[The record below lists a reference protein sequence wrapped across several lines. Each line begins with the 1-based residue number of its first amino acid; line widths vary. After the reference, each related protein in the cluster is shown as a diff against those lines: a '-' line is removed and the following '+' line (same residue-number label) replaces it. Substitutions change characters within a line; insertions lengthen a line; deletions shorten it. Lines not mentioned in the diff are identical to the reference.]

1 MNHSA
6 LSARPSQPA
15 GPAQPVQPAPRRS
28 AWRAWLRP
36 GAKGAPLVVLLL
48 VMLVYPV
55 GQLLLLSIHN
65 DTGFTLIEYKRLFAS
80 SVYVDVLLITL
91 KVSLWTTFFSVLTGY
106 PIAYLISSATR
117 ERKNRLLFWV
127 LLSFWTSFLVRTFAW
142 VVLLG
147 RNGVINQL
155 LLKLG
160 IIDEPLSLLY
170 HFSSVIVG
178 MVHALMPLA
187 VLTMLSVMENID
199 RRLPS
204 AAATLGARPGTVFWK
219 VYFPLSLPGVAA
231 GALMVFVTAIGFFIT
246 PTLLGGRHQTMI
258 TQLIIDQ
265 VMQALNWG
273 FAGAISV
280 LLLAVVLVVFL
291 VYDRMVGLSTM
302 AGESAGAKG
311 SRAGGWSRKLGDL
324 ILSALGNATDAL
336 LAILPRSRAGR
347 KRNAPGSGES
357 LTLRVIVFLLLVFL
371 SAPAFLMIP
380 LSFDSASGLAWPPH
394 GFSLQWYRQIVDSPL
409 WMQAITRSMLVGL
422 GTGLLSML
430 IGTPA
435 AFLLVRGGM
444 RGKAAMLAFVLSP
457 IVVPRMIIAV
467 GIFYFFAKIG
477 LVGSSLGLVLAHTTV
492 AVPYVVITMMAVLRN
507 YDTRLDLAAQSMGA
521 RPWATLRRVTFPIL
535 GAGLMSSFLFAFA
548 TSFDELTIALFTSGG
563 LSTTLPKQ
571 FWDEI
576 TMQISPVIAA
586 VSTCLFI
593 FIAALIWVADRL
605 RRRSLAA

>member
-1 MNHSA
+1 MSA
-6 LSARPSQPA
+6 PII
-15 GPAQPVQPAPRRS
+15 
-28 AWRAWLRP
+28 
-36 GAKGAPLVVLLL
+36 VLLL

-55 GQLLLLSIHN
+55 GQLLLLSVHN
-65 DTGFTLIEYKRLFAS
+65 NSGFTLVEYKRLFAS

-106 PIAYLISSATR
+106 PIAYLISSLTR
-117 ERKNRLLFWV
+117 ERKNSLLFWV

-147 RNGVINQL
+147 RNGVINQVL
-155 LLKLG
+155 LGLG
-160 IIDEPLSLLY
+160 IIDRPLSLLY
-170 HFSSVIVG
+170 NFSAVIVG

-280 LLLAVVLVVFL
+280 LLLAVVLLVFL
-291 VYDRMVGLSTM
+291 IYDRMVGLSTM
-302 AGESAGAKG
+302 AGGSSAARGPKQG
-311 SRAGGWSRKLGDL
+311 SRWSRKLGDV
-324 ILSALGNATDAL
+324 ILTTLGNASDAVIGL
-336 LAILPRSRAGR
+336 FPKRR
-347 KRNAPGSGES
+347 KRAVNGES
-357 LTLRVIVFLLLVFL
+357 LTLRVVVILLLVFL

-380 LSFDSASGLAWPPH
+380 LSFDSASGLAWPPR
-394 GFSLQWYRQIVDSPL
+394 GFSLQWYRQIADSPL
-409 WMQAITRSMLVGL
+409 WMQAITRSMLVGI
-422 GTGLLSML
+422 GTGFLSML

-444 RGKAAMLAFVLSP
+444 KGKAAMLAFILAP

-467 GIFYFFAKIG
+467 GVFYFFAKIG
-477 LVGSSLGLVLAHTTV
+477 LIGSSFGLVLGHTVV

-507 YDTRLDLAAQSMGA
+507 YDTRLDLAAHSMGA

-535 GAGLMSSFLFAFA
+535 SAGLMSSFLFAFA
-548 TSFDELTIALFTSGG
+548 TSFDELTIALFSSGG

-586 VSTCLFI
+586 VSTCLFA
-593 FIAALIWVADRL
+593 FIAVLIWVADRL
-605 RRRSLAA
+605 RRRSLAS

>member
-1 MNHSA
+1 MA
-6 LSARPSQPA
+6 
-15 GPAQPVQPAPRRS
+15 API
-28 AWRAWLRP
+28 
-36 GAKGAPLVVLLL
+36 VILLA
-48 VMLVYPV
+48 VMLIYPV
-55 GQLLLLSIHN
+55 GQLLLLSIRGEG
-65 DTGFTLIEYKRLFAS
+65 GFTLAEYQRLFAS
-80 SVYVDVLLITL
+80 SVYVEVLLITL
-91 KVSLWTTFFSVLTGY
+91 KVSLYTTFFAVLTGY
-106 PIAYLISSATR
+106 PIAYRLSTLTGA
-117 ERKNRLLFWV
+117 RKQRLLFWV

-147 RNGVINQL
+147 RNGVVNRTL
-155 LLKLG
+155 MDLG
-160 IIDEPLSLLY
+160 LIDAPLSLLY
-170 HFSSVIVG
+170 SFPAVVLG

-204 AAATLGARPGTVFWK
+204 AASTLGARPGTVFWR

-231 GALMVFVTAIGFFIT
+231 GALMVFVTSIGFFIT
-246 PTLLGGRHQTMI
+246 PTLLGGRHETMI

-280 LLLAVVLVVFL
+280 LLLAVVLMVFF

-302 AGESAGAKG
+302 AGGGEAKAGK
-311 SRAGGWSRKLGDL
+311 RRGGWTR
-324 ILSALGNATDAL
+324 ALGEKVLGALGSATDL
-336 LAILPRSRAGR
+336 LLRALPRS
-347 KRNAPGSGES
+347 KREQGDGAV
-357 LTLRVIVFLLLVFL
+357 LRVFVFLLVLFL
-371 SAPAFLMIP
+371 AAPALLMIP
-380 LSFDSASGLAWPPH
+380 ISFDSASGLAWPPK
-394 GFSLQWYRQIVDSPL
+394 GFSLQWYQQIWDSPL
-409 WMQAITRSMLVGL
+409 WMQAITRSMLVGI
-422 GTGLLSML
+422 GAGLLSML

-444 RGKAAMLAFVLSP
+444 RGKSAMLAFVLAP
-457 IVVPRMIIAV
+457 IVVPRMILAV
-467 GIFYFFAKIG
+467 GVFYFFARIG
-477 LVGSSLGLVLAHTTV
+477 LVGSSVGLTIAHTVV

-507 YDTRLDLAAQSMGA
+507 YDTRLDLAAYSLGA

-535 GAGLMSSFLFAFA
+535 GAGLLSSFLFAFA

-586 VSTCLFI
+586 VSTCLFL
-593 FIAALIWVADRL
+593 FIAALIWVAERM
-605 RRRSLAA
+605 RRRSLAT

>member
-1 MNHSA
+1 MA
-6 LSARPSQPA
+6 
-15 GPAQPVQPAPRRS
+15 API
-28 AWRAWLRP
+28 
-36 GAKGAPLVVLLL
+36 VILLA
-48 VMLVYPV
+48 VMLIYPV
-55 GQLLLLSIHN
+55 GQLLLLSIRGES
-65 DTGFTLIEYKRLFAS
+65 GFTLAEYQRLFAS
-80 SVYVDVLLITL
+80 SVYVEVLLITL
-91 KVSLWTTFFSVLTGY
+91 KVSLYTTFFAVLTGY
-106 PIAYLISSATR
+106 PIAYRLSTLSGA
-117 ERKNRLLFWV
+117 RKQRLLFWL

-147 RNGVINQL
+147 RNGVVNRTL
-155 LLKLG
+155 LDLG
-160 IIDEPLSLLY
+160 LIDQPLSLLY
-170 HFSSVIVG
+170 SFPAVVLG

-204 AAATLGARPGTVFWK
+204 AASTLGARPGTVFWR

-231 GALMVFVTAIGFFIT
+231 GALMVFVTSIGFFIT
-246 PTLLGGRHQTMI
+246 PTLLGGRHETMI

-280 LLLAVVLVVFL
+280 LLLAVVLVVFF

-302 AGESAGAKG
+302 AGGAGDVKAGK
-311 SRAGGWSRKLGDL
+311 RRGGWTRTFGEKVLATLGT
-324 ILSALGNATDAL
+324 ATDL
-336 LAILPRSRAGR
+336 LLRAFPKGR
-347 KRNAPGSGES
+347 GAQAEQGDG
-357 LTLRVIVFLLLVFL
+357 LVLRVVVFLLVVFL
-371 SAPAFLMIP
+371 AAPALLMIP
-380 LSFDSASGLAWPPH
+380 MSFDSASGLAWPPK
-394 GFSLQWYRQIVDSPL
+394 GFSLQWYQQIWDSPL
-409 WMQAITRSMLVGL
+409 WMQAVTRSMLVGI
-422 GTGLLSML
+422 GAGLLSML

-444 RGKAAMLAFVLSP
+444 RGKSAMLAFVLAP
-457 IVVPRMIIAV
+457 IVVPRMILAV
-467 GIFYFFAKIG
+467 GVFYFFAKIG
-477 LVGSSLGLVLAHTTV
+477 LVGSSVGLTLAHTVV

-507 YDTRLDLAAQSMGA
+507 YDTRLDLAAYSLGA

-535 GAGLMSSFLFAFA
+535 GAGLLSSFLFAFA

-586 VSTCLFI
+586 VSTCLFL
-593 FIAALIWVADRL
+593 FIAALIWVAERL
-605 RRRSLAA
+605 RRRSLAT

>member
-15 GPAQPVQPAPRRS
+15 GPAQPIQPAPRRA
-28 AWRAWLRP
+28 AWRAWLKP

-65 DTGFTLIEYKRLFAS
+65 DAGFTLIEYKRLFAS

-106 PIAYLISSATR
+106 PIAYLISTASRA
-117 ERKNRLLFWV
+117 RKNRLLFWV

-160 IIDEPLSLLY
+160 IIDAPLSLLY

>member
-6 LSARPSQPA
+6 LT
-15 GPAQPVQPAPRRS
+15 AQPPHPAAAAAPTARRQP
-28 AWRAWLRP
+28 WRAWLQP
-36 GAKGAPLVVLLL
+36 GAKGAPLVVLLI

-55 GQLLLLSIHN
+55 GQLLLLSVHN
-65 DTGFTLIEYKRLFAS
+65 GHGFTLIEYKRLFAS
-80 SVYVDVLLITL
+80 PVYVDVLLITL

-106 PIAYLISSATR
+106 PIAYLISSLTR

-147 RNGVINQL
+147 RNGVINKIL
-155 LLKLG
+155 LGLG
-160 IIDEPLSLLY
+160 IIDQPLSLLY
-170 HFSSVIVG
+170 NFSSVIVG

-302 AGESAGAKG
+302 TGG
-311 SRAGGWSRKLGDL
+311 SSTARKPGRAGQWSRQLGDAVL
-324 ILSALGNATDAL
+324 TCLGNVTDAL
-336 LAILPRSRAGR
+336 ISVLPRRR
-347 KRNAPGSGES
+347 KRAAGDGES
-357 LTLRVIVFLLLVFL
+357 LVLRAVVILLLVFL
-371 SAPAFLMIP
+371 SAPASLMIP
-380 LSFDSASGLAWPPH
+380 LSFDAGSGLAWPPH
-394 GFSLQWYRQIVDSPL
+394 GFSLQWYQQIVDSPL
-409 WMQAITRSMLVGL
+409 WMQALTRSMLVGV
-422 GTGLLSML
+422 GTGILSML

-444 RGKAAMLAFVLSP
+444 RGKAAMLAFVLAP

-467 GIFYFFAKIG
+467 GVFYFFAKIG

-507 YDTRLDLAAQSMGA
+507 YDTRLDQAAHSMGA

-563 LSTTLPKQ
+563 VSTTLPKQ

-586 VSTCLFI
+586 VSTCLFV

-605 RRRSLAA
+605 RRRSLTS

>member
-1 MNHSA
+1 MTRSA
-6 LSARPSQPA
+6 LI
-15 GPAQPVQPAPRRS
+15 AQAPRPASSS
-28 AWRAWLRP
+28 APRPPRWRAWLNP
-36 GAKGAPLVVLLL
+36 GAKGAPIVVLLL
-48 VMLVYPV
+48 AMLVYPV
-55 GQLLLLSIHN
+55 GQLLFLSVHN
-65 DTGFTLIEYKRLFAS
+65 GSGFTLIEYRRLFAS
-80 SVYVDVLLITL
+80 SVYVDVLWITL

-106 PIAYLISSATR
+106 PIAYLISSLTR

-147 RNGVINQL
+147 RNGVINKL
-155 LLKLG
+155 LLALG
-160 IIDEPLSLLY
+160 IIDQPLSLLY

-280 LLLAVVLVVFL
+280 LLLAVVLIVFL

-302 AGESAGAKG
+302 AGGTSTRKPGHA
-311 SRAGGWSRKLGDL
+311 SQWNRKLGDAVL
-324 ILSALGNATDAL
+324 TLLGNITDAV
-336 LAILPRSRAGR
+336 ISVFPGRRRRATGH
-347 KRNAPGSGES
+347 SES
-357 LTLRVIVFLLLVFL
+357 LTLRIVVILLLVFL

-380 LSFDSASGLAWPPH
+380 LSFDAGSGLAWPPH

-409 WMQAITRSMLVGL
+409 WMQAITRSMLVGI
-422 GTGLLSML
+422 GTGILSML

-444 RGKAAMLAFVLSP
+444 GGKAAMLAFVLAP

-467 GIFYFFAKIG
+467 GVFYFFAKIG

-507 YDTRLDLAAQSMGA
+507 YDTRLDQAAHSLGA

-563 LSTTLPKQ
+563 ISTTLPKQ

-586 VSTCLFI
+586 VSTCLFA
-593 FIAALIWVADRL
+593 FIAVLIWVADRL
-605 RRRSLAA
+605 RRRSLAS